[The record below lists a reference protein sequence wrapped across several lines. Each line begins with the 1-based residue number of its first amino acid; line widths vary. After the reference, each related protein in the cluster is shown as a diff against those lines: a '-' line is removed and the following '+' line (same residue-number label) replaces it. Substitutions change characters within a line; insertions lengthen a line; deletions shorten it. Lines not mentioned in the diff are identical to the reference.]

1 MGENCKTCYRVY
13 ISDEFQML
21 MAGNKPKNLRL
32 SLWTFRFSKS
42 VENKIVKLISRVIS
56 DITTLLPIL
65 VV

>member
-1 MGENCKTCYRVY
+1 
-13 ISDEFQML
+13 ML